1 MTFHLFHIS
10 TFLLLVV
17 NINSGGVKKLIN
29 RANKNLDDKIGE
41 MQIFM
46 KEKPKGNIKM
56 EDVKTS
62 KYKTAVVE
70 NLFKAY
76 EKCVKKE
83 EKGEIVKTCKNIIEK
98 IQEFLKNNHL
108 TYKKEFIYNSSG
120 SIINKSF
127 NKSLS
132 EDFSKNKEDAVN
144 DLHNKIYAILIQISI
159 LLQGKPEETI
169 IKMNENDFQI
179 PGYEYEQ
186 IENLFK
192 AFEKCI
198 KKKEQEK
205 EEIHEEIIKK
215 KKEKIQESCNEITKK
230 IGEFLDD
237 ISFIYKKEIV
247 YSHLDKT
254 IYRSFHKPSTGNES
268 LNEKIKYWVK
278 KIKSWMQIED

>member
-132 EDFSKNKEDAVN
+132 EDFSKNKGKKVKDIKDNVNVIEDAVN

-179 PGYEYEQ
+179 PG
-186 IENLFK
+186 
-192 AFEKCI
+192 
-198 KKKEQEK
+198 
-205 EEIHEEIIKK
+205 
-215 KKEKIQESCNEITKK
+215 
-230 IGEFLDD
+230 
-237 ISFIYKKEIV
+237 IV